1 MIRLVLVDD
10 QTLVR
15 SGIRQ
20 LLEIVDEIDVVG
32 EAASAEEAIRAIDEA
47 VPDVV
52 LLDVRMPGG
61 SGIAVLKT
69 LEAAGRLPPTILLTT
84 FDDDDIL
91 MDGLRHGAKGF
102 LLKDISLDRLVD
114 AIRQVAGGGNLARPA
129 ITERVAS
136 GVRDIGLDF
145 DCLDQPDRLTPREI
159 ELLRLM
165 AGGLSNRE
173 IAAASGTAEGTV
185 KNQVSSILSKLG
197 VRDRVRAVLK
207 GIEAGYV

>member
-20 LLEIVDEIDVVG
+20 LLDTVAEIEVVS
-32 EAASAEEAIRAIDEA
+32 EAANAEEAVRMIGETA
-47 VPDVV
+47 PDVV

-61 SGIAVLKT
+61 SGIEVLKD
-69 LEAAGRLPPTILLTT
+69 LKAVGGLPPTILLTT
-84 FDDDDIL
+84 FDDDEIL
-91 MDGLRHGAKGF
+91 LDGLRHGAKGF

-114 AIRQVAGGGNLARPA
+114 AIRQVAGGGTLVRPA
-129 ITERVAS
+129 ITERVTS

-145 DCLDQPDRLTPREI
+145 DYLDLPDRLTPREI

-173 IAAASGTAEGTV
+173 IAAVSGTAEGTV
-185 KNQVSSILSKLG
+185 KNHVSSILSKLG

>member
-20 LLEIVDEIDVVG
+20 LLDSVAEIGVVG
-32 EAASAEEAIRAIDEA
+32 EAASAAEAIRVIGAA
-47 VPDVV
+47 NPDVV

-61 SGIAVLKT
+61 SGIEVLKA
-69 LEAAGRLPPTILLTT
+69 LKAADDLPPTILLTT
-84 FDDDDIL
+84 FDDDEIL
-91 MDGLRHGAKGF
+91 LDGLRHGAKGF

-114 AIRQVAGGGNLARPA
+114 AIRQVAGGGSLVRPA
-129 ITERVAS
+129 ITERLVS

-145 DCLDQPDRLTPREI
+145 EYLDPPDRLTQREI

-173 IAAASGTAEGTV
+173 IAEASGTAEGTV

>member
-20 LLEIVDEIDVVG
+20 LLETVTEIDVVSEASNAEEAVRVIG
-32 EAASAEEAIRAIDEA
+32 EAA
-47 VPDVV
+47 PDVV

-61 SGIAVLKT
+61 SGIEVLKD
-69 LEAAGRLPPTILLTT
+69 LKAMGLLPPTILLTT
-84 FDDDDIL
+84 FDDDEIL
-91 MDGLRHGAKGF
+91 LDGLRHGAKGF
-102 LLKDISLDRLVD
+102 LLKDISLERLVD
-114 AIRQVAGGGNLARPA
+114 AIRQVAGGGTLVRPA
-129 ITERVAS
+129 ITERVTSA
-136 GVRDIGLDF
+136 VRDIGLDF
-145 DCLDQPDRLTPREI
+145 DCLDLPDRLTPREI

-173 IAAASGTAEGTV
+173 IAVASGTAEGTV
-185 KNQVSSILSKLG
+185 KNHVSSILSKLG

>member
-1 MIRLVLVDD
+1 MIRLVVVDD

-20 LLEIVDEIDVVG
+20 LLDTVAEIDVVA
-32 EAASAEEAIRAIDEA
+32 EAASAEEALRVIGDAG
-47 VPDVV
+47 PDVV

-61 SGIAVLKT
+61 SGIEVLKT
-69 LEAAGRLPPTILLTT
+69 LNGAGSLPPTILLTT
-84 FDDDDIL
+84 FDDDDVL
-91 MDGLRHGAKGF
+91 LDGLRHGAKGF

-114 AIRQVAGGGNLARPA
+114 AIRQVASGGSLVRPA
-129 ITERVAS
+129 ITERVAA

-145 DCLDQPDRLTPREI
+145 ECLGQPDQLTPREI

-207 GIEAGYV
+207 GIEAGYI

>member
-20 LLEIVDEIDVVG
+20 LLDSVAEIDVVG
-32 EAASAEEAIRAIDEA
+32 EAASAAEAIRVIGEA
-47 VPDVV
+47 NADVV
-52 LLDVRMPGG
+52 LLDVCMPGG
-61 SGIAVLKT
+61 SGIEVLKA
-69 LEAAGRLPPTILLTT
+69 LKAADDLPPTILLTT
-84 FDDDDIL
+84 FDDDEIL
-91 MDGLRHGAKGF
+91 LDGLRHGAKGF

-114 AIRQVAGGGNLARPA
+114 AIRQVAAGGSLVRPA
-129 ITERVAS
+129 ITERLLN

-145 DCLDQPDRLTPREI
+145 EHLDPPDRLTQREI

-173 IAAASGTAEGTV
+173 IAEASGTAEGTV